1 MDGDELFAPEHDEA
15 SPEER
20 RAAAKAGSSVARHMP
35 LAARMRPRNLDE
47 YVGQAHILG
56 PGRLLRRAVEADRFT
71 SIRAATLLS
80 SVRWLKAG
88 LPPSIPTQLNSF
100 RTSST
105 VQSEQPAHARGFH
118 ATRQSR
124 SHWPYRR
131 AIGEYLVNPEVS
143 AMGGGLRAC
152 RIFHPAA
159 ILPRAGTAALPAARA
174 ETPARVLCPV
184 QLPGIPR

>member
-71 SIRAATLLS
+71 SLIF
-80 SVRWLKAG
+80 G
-88 LPPSIPTQLNSF
+88 PPGVGKPVL
-100 RTSST
+100 
-105 VQSEQPAHARGFH
+105 
-118 ATRQSR
+118 R
-124 SHWPYRR
+124 S
-131 AIGEYLVNPEVS
+131 
-143 AMGGGLRAC
+143 
-152 RIFHPAA
+152 
-159 ILPRAGTAALPAARA
+159 
-174 ETPARVLCPV
+174 
-184 QLPGIPR
+184 